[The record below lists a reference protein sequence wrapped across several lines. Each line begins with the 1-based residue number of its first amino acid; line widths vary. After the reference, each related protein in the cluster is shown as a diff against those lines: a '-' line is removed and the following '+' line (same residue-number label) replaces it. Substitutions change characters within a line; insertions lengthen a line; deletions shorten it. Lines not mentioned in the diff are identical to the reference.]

1 MFNLELRRKIKPNP
15 NLKSFIKQ
23 YSLILLDLYLLLLFP
38 SQCLVRMISC
48 WAAAEPAAYGPTVS
62 SYRMRTH
69 QAWTTCWLWV
79 CRVMESCFLEVEATA
94 SGVGS
99 GTTTSGRHQAPL
111 EMLHFSHPITTT
123 QTLLQAQTLQSRIP
137 IKQVNVVIGW
147 FEKYYK
153 LACRIK
159 IKNMIFTEAM
169 LPCEFCEELFP
180 EEDLI
185 LHQVRKKIDHS
196 LWTLSLIMFTN
207 SARGMLVSKQISNT
221 PTCQSE
227 LWGQQN
233 LVF

>member
-1 MFNLELRRKIKPNP
+1 MFNLELRKKKKQPQP
-15 NLKSFIKQ
+15 KSEIIHKTVFS
-23 YSLILLDLYLLLLFP
+23 YSTGSLFVVVFP
-38 SQCLVRMISC
+38 SQCLVRMISY

-62 SYRMRTH
+62 SHRMRTH
-69 QAWTTCWLWV
+69 QAWTTCWLSV
-79 CRVMESCFLEVEATA
+79 CRVMESCFLEVETTA

-99 GTTTSGRHQAPL
+99 GTTASGRRQAPP

-153 LACRIK
+153 LACRVK
-159 IKNMIFTEAM
+159 IKTMIFTEAM

-185 LHQVRKKIDHS
+185 LHQVRKK
-196 LWTLSLIMFTN
+196 
-207 SARGMLVSKQISNT
+207 
-221 PTCQSE
+221 
-227 LWGQQN
+227 
-233 LVF
+233 